1 MNFKKKRLA
10 AGISKYTMMKELG
23 VDKNKYDKIESGKL
37 QLSGNLLDKF
47 MEVIK
52 NSREINFNRQVKLE
66 KINQWIQSGE
76 IKTAIEDYGYNQIT
90 LGAELGIG
98 NSLINKIV
106 NGLAGTDDNKEM
118 IYDFLHNPLNKNT
131 EPIKKV
137 VRKPKTKKTKKV
149 EKVETAEISSN
160 ITEEQLSA
168 DFQPT
173 QLDIETAKDS
183 YIRDLENQQIELYK
197 DNEFYKEC
205 LKRLFKL

>member
-76 IKTAIEDYGYNQIT
+76 IKKSIEDY
-90 LGAELGIG
+90 
-98 NSLINKIV
+98 V
-106 NGLAGTDDNKEM
+106 
-118 IYDFLHNPLNKNT
+118 
-131 EPIKKV
+131 
-137 VRKPKTKKTKKV
+137 
-149 EKVETAEISSN
+149 
-160 ITEEQLSA
+160 
-168 DFQPT
+168 
-173 QLDIETAKDS
+173 
-183 YIRDLENQQIELYK
+183 
-197 DNEFYKEC
+197 
-205 LKRLFKL
+205 